1 MDRWLILDRWLDKHY
16 GEYEWI
22 DESMDGWMDGWIDEW
37 MDGWVDGWMNRCM
50 DGWMYMA
57 KGMDWWIDR

>member
-22 DESMDGWMDGWIDEW
+22 DESMDGWMDGWIDES

-50 DGWMYMA
+50 DG
-57 KGMDWWIDR
+57 